1 MKQEFF
7 SQCKEIAFEHF
18 TMFGFAYE
26 EAVIGTANQ
35 ISYTRLKTHNYL
47 SAGKKTFYATPFIIF
62 CIEP

>member
-1 MKQEFF
+1 
-7 SQCKEIAFEHF
+7 
-18 TMFGFAYE
+18 MFGFAYE

-47 SAGKKTFYATPFIIF
+47 SAGKKKFYATPFIIF